1 MKKQVARRETISQ
14 GLKNMANSLWI
25 TGSMTADGAKR
36 ACNRLRLVFL
46 ASLAM
51 ALASGTALYAS
62 SFVIVPTFDN
72 SILNDS
78 NAPII
83 QATINSAINV
93 YEATFTDPITV
104 HITFTEMNS
113 ALVSSST
120 FFANIPYATY
130 LTALTLDATTSNDA
144 TALAHLGAGPN
155 NPVNG
160 DQHINVKTANLRAV
174 GLDLLN
180 PPSVDGTVGLNT
192 SITNLS
198 RGGPQ
203 DSSKYDL
210 MAVTEHEINEVLG
223 LGSALPNPPFST
235 IFPEDLF
242 RYGSG
247 GGRNF
252 TTSGDNAYFS
262 IDGTNDLAR
271 FNQDSRGDYGDWWS
285 AGNHTPQVQDAFATP
300 GAHPT
305 LSIGSPEVTALDVM
319 GYDLA
324 PVPEPATVVLLGT
337 GLAVSALRRR
347 KARGATA

>member
-1 MKKQVARRETISQ
+1 
-14 GLKNMANSLWI
+14 MANSLKI
-25 TGSMTADGAKR
+25 TGSTALVGAKR
-36 ACNRLRLVFL
+36 ECIKLRLVFL
-46 ASLAM
+46 ALFTMVLSG
-51 ALASGTALYAS
+51 GTAAYAS
-62 SFVIVPTFDN
+62 SFVILPNFGS
-72 SILNDS
+72 SITGDS
-78 NAPII
+78 NAATIE
-83 QATINSAINV
+83 ATINSAIGI
-93 YEATFTDPITV
+93 YEAAFTDPITV
-104 HITFTEMNS
+104 HITFNEMNTGLG
-113 ALVSSST
+113 ASST
-120 FFANIPYATY
+120 FFFNIPYTSYLAA
-130 LTALTLDATTSNDA
+130 LTADAKTSNDA

-160 DQHINVKTANLRAV
+160 DLNINVKTANLRAV

-210 MAVTEHEINEVLG
+210 MAVTEHEIDEVLG
-223 LGSALPNPPFST
+223 LGSALPNRPYST

-262 IDGTNDLAR
+262 IDGTTDLAR
-271 FNQDSRGDYGDWWS
+271 FNQDSGGDYGDWWS
-285 AGNHTPQVQDAFATP
+285 AGVHTPKVQDAFGTP
-300 GAHPT
+300 GAQPNLGVELT
-305 LSIGSPEVTALDVM
+305 GLDVI